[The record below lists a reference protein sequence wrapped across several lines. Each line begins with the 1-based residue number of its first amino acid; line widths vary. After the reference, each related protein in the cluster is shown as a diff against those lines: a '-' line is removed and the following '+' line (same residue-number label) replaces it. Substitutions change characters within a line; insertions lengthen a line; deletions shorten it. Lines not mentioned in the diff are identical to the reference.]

1 MIIIMRKNASET
13 EITDVVERVK
23 AVGFGVH
30 LSRGVERTII
40 GAIGG
45 DRAALENISL
55 ESAPGVEKLTPISKP
70 YKLASRDFHP
80 EDTVVRIG
88 NHTVGG
94 NDLWIGAGP
103 CSVEGRELLLESA
116 QLVRDGGAHALRAG
130 AFKPRTS
137 PYSFQGMGEEGL
149 KIMAEARAQFGL
161 PVVTEVMDTRDVE
174 LLDRYTD
181 VLQIG
186 TRNMQNFS
194 LLKEVGRSSRAVLLK
209 RGMSATIEEW
219 LMSAEYI
226 MSEGNHNV
234 ILCERGIRTFETA
247 TRNTLDLSAV
257 VVAKSLTHLPVV
269 VDPSHGVGK
278 RAFVGA
284 MARAAVAAGADGI
297 LVEVHQRPDAAKS
310 DAAQTI
316 GPAAFH
322 QMMHEISAIA
332 EVLGRR
338 VPVSA
343 AAHV

>member
-1 MIIIMRKNASET
+1 MIIVMRKGASEA
-13 EITDVVERVK
+13 EVNEVVESVRE
-23 AVGFGVH
+23 VGFGIH
-30 LSRGVERTII
+30 LSQGVERTII

-45 DRAALENISL
+45 DRGALERLNL
-55 ESAPGVEKLTPISKP
+55 ESLPGVDRVQPISKP

-80 EDTVVRIG
+80 EDTVIKIG
-88 NHTVGG
+88 DHTVGG
-94 NDLWIGAGP
+94 QDLWVVAGP
-103 CSVEGRELLLESA
+103 CSVEGRDLLLESA
-116 QLVRDGGAHALRAG
+116 RLVRSGGAHALRAG

-149 KIMAEARAQFGL
+149 KLLAEAREATGL
-161 PVVTEVMDTRDVE
+161 PIVTEVMDTRDVE
-174 LLDRYTD
+174 LVDSYAD

-186 TRNMQNFS
+186 TRNMQNFN
-194 LLKEVGRSSRAVLLK
+194 LLREVGRAKHPVLLK

-234 ILCERGIRTFETA
+234 ILCERGVRTFENA

-269 VDPSHGVGK
+269 VDPSHAVGK
-278 RAFVGA
+278 RPFVVA
-284 MARAAVAAGADGI
+284 LARAAAAAGADGV
-297 LVEVHQRPDAAKS
+297 LVEVHQRPDQAKS

-316 GPAAFH
+316 GPQAYL
-322 QMMHEISAIA
+322 QMMNELSAIA

-338 VPVSA
+338 VPLSA
-343 AAHV
+343 HANV

>member
-1 MIIIMRKNASET
+1 MIIIMQKGAT
-13 EITDVVERVK
+13 EEQVSYVMDEVQ

-45 DRAALENISL
+45 DRVALEQLNL
-55 ESAPGVEKLTPISKP
+55 ETQPGVEKVTAISKP

-80 EDTVVRIG
+80 EDTVIRIG
-88 NHTVGG
+88 EHTVGG
-94 NDLWIGAGP
+94 TDLWVGAGP

-116 QLVRDGGAHALRAG
+116 DLVKSGGAHALRAG

-137 PYSFQGMGEEGL
+137 PYAFQGMGEEGL
-149 KIMAEARAQFGL
+149 KILAEARDRTGL
-161 PVVTEVMDTRDVE
+161 PIVTEVMDTRDVE
-174 LLDRYTD
+174 LVDRYAD

-194 LLKEVGRSSRAVLLK
+194 LLREVGKSKRAVLLK

-226 MSEGNHNV
+226 MSEGNRNV

-278 RAFVGA
+278 RRFVVA
-284 MARAAVAAGADGI
+284 LARAAVAAGADGL
-297 LVEVHQRPDAAKS
+297 LVEIHQRPDQAKS

-316 GPAAFH
+316 GPAAYH

-338 VPVSA
+338 VPL
-343 AAHV
+343 AAHARV

>member
-13 EITDVVERVK
+13 EITDVLERVGD
-23 AVGFGVH
+23 AGFGVH

-45 DRAALENISL
+45 DRGKLEGLNL
-55 ESAPGVEKLTPISKP
+55 EAVPGVEKVTPISKP
-70 YKLASRDFHP
+70 YKLVSRDFHP
-80 EDTVVRIG
+80 EDTVVQIG
-88 NHTVGG
+88 KHTVGG
-94 NDLWIGAGP
+94 NDLFVVAGP
-103 CSVEGRELLLESA
+103 CSVEGRDLLLESA
-116 QLVRDGGAHALRAG
+116 ALVKETGAHALRAG
-130 AFKPRTS
+130 AYKPRTS

-149 KIMAEARAQFGL
+149 KIMAEARERFGL
-161 PVVTEVMDTRDVE
+161 PLVTEVMDTRDVE
-174 LLDRYTD
+174 LIERYAD
-181 VLQIG
+181 VFQIG

-194 LLKEVGRSSRAVLLK
+194 LLKEVGKARKPVLLK

-226 MSEGNHNV
+226 MSEGNHQV

-278 RAFVGA
+278 RGWVSA

-297 LVEVHQRPDAAKS
+297 LVEVHQRPDEAKS

-316 GPAAFH
+316 GPATFQ
-322 QMMHEISAIA
+322 QMMNEISAIA

-338 VPVSA
+338 VPVNISA
-343 AAHV
+343 HA